1 MKQVDKLLQDF
12 IESIAKQNQVLERLA
27 ALGQEKQ
34 ELIIAGKVRELDS
47 LIQKEGITVSNLD
60 KMEGAR
66 FKLQEHLAIQLGFK
80 AEEFS
85 AKKLL
90 AWVREGCP
98 ELYPALEEVINQ
110 LDYCLIRLKAINSH
124 NNELIEQSLVFIGE
138 IQSLFNG
145 DVAGIYSDKGQQSDE
160 FESRP
165 RLNLLDKKI

>member
-1 MKQVDKLLQDF
+1 MKQVEKLLQDF
-12 IESIAKQNQVLERLA
+12 IETIAKQNQVLERLA
-27 ALGQEKQ
+27 VLGQEKQ
-34 ELIIAGKVRELDS
+34 ELIISGKVRELDS

-66 FKLQEHLAIQLGFK
+66 FKLQENLAVQLGFK

-124 NNELIEQSLVFIGE
+124 NHELIDQSLVFIGE

-145 DVAGIYSDKGQQSDE
+145 DIAGIYSDKGLQSDE
-160 FESRP
+160 SDFRP

>member
-1 MKQVDKLLQDF
+1 MEKLLQDF
-12 IESIAKQNQVLERLA
+12 IETIAKQNQVLERLA

-34 ELIIAGKVRELDS
+34 ELIISGKVRELDS

-66 FKLQEHLAIQLGFK
+66 FKLQENLAVQLGFK

-124 NNELIEQSLVFIGE
+124 NHELIDQSLVFIGE

-145 DVAGIYSDKGQQSDE
+145 DVAGIYSDKGLQSDE